1 MPDLSAWSTGRLLTT
16 AARLVE
22 QSWNQRLAEMDITH
36 AGFTALAV
44 LAAHGPL
51 RQAQLAELVHVQ
63 AQTIGKT
70 LNRLETRGHIERTRG
85 DDDRRSQTVRIT
97 DKGRETLERG
107 RDIERTLVS
116 DEALLS
122 PELREHLRAAIQELA
137 EPQRAARGRSPL
149 RAVAQPESE
158 SYNPASS

>member
-22 QSWNQRLAEMDITH
+22 QSWNQRLAELDVTH

-44 LAAHGPL
+44 LAAYGPL

-70 LNRLETRGHIERTRG
+70 LNRLEAKGHIERTRG

-97 DKGRETLERG
+97 KKGLETLEKG

-122 PELREHLRAAIQELA
+122 PELRSHLRAAIEELA
-137 EPQRAARGRSPL
+137 EPQRHIRGGSGL
-149 RAVAQPESE
+149 HAVKDQ
-158 SYNPASS
+158 

>member
-22 QSWNQRLAEMDITH
+22 QSWNQRLAELDITH

-44 LAAHGPL
+44 LAAYGPL

-70 LNRLETRGHIERTRG
+70 LNRLESKGHIERTRG
-85 DDDRRSQTVRIT
+85 DEDRRSQTVRIT
-97 DKGRETLERG
+97 EKGRQTLERG

-122 PELREHLRAAIQELA
+122 PELRSHLRAAIEELA
-137 EPQRAARGRSPL
+137 EPQRHVRSRSGL
-149 RAVAQPESE
+149 HAVED
-158 SYNPASS
+158 

>member
-1 MPDLSAWSTGRLLTT
+1 MPDLAAWSTGRLLTT

-22 QSWNQRLAEMDITH
+22 QSWNQRLAELDITH

-70 LNRLETRGHIERTRG
+70 LNRLESRGHIERTRG

-97 DKGRETLERG
+97 QKGRETLEKG
-107 RDIERTLVS
+107 RDIERNLVS

-122 PELREHLRAAIQELA
+122 PELRSHLRAAIEELA
-137 EPQRAARGRSPL
+137 DPQRQARGRSGL
-149 RAVAQPESE
+149 HAVQDQGIES
-158 SYNPASS
+158 

>member
-22 QSWNQRLAEMDITH
+22 QSWNQRLAELDVTH

-44 LAAHGPL
+44 LATQGPL

-70 LNRLETRGHIERTRG
+70 LNRLESRGHIERTRG

-97 DKGRETLERG
+97 DKGRETLEKG

-122 PELREHLRAAIQELA
+122 PELRAHLRAAIEELA
-137 EPQRAARGRSPL
+137 EPQRTARSRGAL
-149 RAVAQPESE
+149 HAVDDSAIEP
-158 SYNPASS
+158 

>member
-22 QSWNQRLAEMDITH
+22 QSWNQRLAELDVTH

-44 LAAHGPL
+44 LASYGPL

-70 LNRLETRGHIERTRG
+70 LNRLEARGHIERTRG

-97 DKGRETLERG
+97 EKGRETLEKG

-122 PELREHLRAAIQELA
+122 PELRSHLRAAIEELA
-137 EPQRAARGRSPL
+137 EPQRHVRGRTGL
-149 RAVAQPESE
+149 HAVDDQ
-158 SYNPASS
+158 

>member
-22 QSWNQRLAEMDITH
+22 QSWNQRLAELDITH
-36 AGFTALAV
+36 AGFTALAA

-51 RQAQLAELVHVQ
+51 RQSQLAELVHVQ

-70 LNRLETRGHIERTRG
+70 LSRLESRGHIERARG

-97 DKGRETLERG
+97 AKGLEILEKGRN
-107 RDIERTLVS
+107 IERTLVS

-122 PELREHLRAAIQELA
+122 PELRGHLRAAIEELA
-137 EPQRAARGRSPL
+137 EPQRAVRRNPL
-149 RAVAQPESE
+149 RAVEEPTSE

>member
-22 QSWNQRLAEMDITH
+22 QSWNQRLAELDVTH

-44 LAAHGPL
+44 LQSYGPL

-70 LNRLETRGHIERTRG
+70 LNRLEARGHIDRTRG

-97 DKGRETLERG
+97 QKGLETLEKG

-122 PELREHLRAAIQELA
+122 PELRSHLRAAIEELA
-137 EPQRAARGRSPL
+137 EPQRQIRGRSGL
-149 RAVAQPESE
+149 HAVKDQ
-158 SYNPASS
+158 

>member
-22 QSWNQRLAEMDITH
+22 QSWNQRLAELDVTH

-44 LAAHGPL
+44 LAGYGPL

-70 LNRLETRGHIERTRG
+70 LNRLEAKGHIERTRG

-97 DKGRETLERG
+97 EKGLATLEKGRN
-107 RDIERTLVS
+107 IERTLVS

-122 PELREHLRAAIQELA
+122 PELRSHLQAAIEELA
-137 EPQRAARGRSPL
+137 EPQRQVRGRSGL
-149 RAVAQPESE
+149 HAVEDQ
-158 SYNPASS
+158 

>member
-22 QSWNQRLAEMDITH
+22 QSWNQRLAELDVTH

-44 LAAHGPL
+44 LAGHGPL

-70 LNRLETRGHIERTRG
+70 LNRLESRGHIERTRG

-97 DKGRETLERG
+97 DKGRETLEKG

-122 PELREHLRAAIQELA
+122 PELRSHLRAAIEELA
-137 EPQRAARGRSPL
+137 QPQRAANARGNL
-149 RAVAQPESE
+149 RAVEQPE

>member
-22 QSWNQRLAEMDITH
+22 QSWNQRLAELDITH
-36 AGFTALAV
+36 AGFTALGV
-44 LAAHGPL
+44 LATVGPL

-70 LNRLETRGHIERTRG
+70 LSRLESRGYIERTRG

-97 DKGRETLERG
+97 DKGRAILEMG

-122 PELREHLRAAIQELA
+122 PELRDHLRAAIEELA
-137 EPQRAARGRSPL
+137 EPHRHVRGRPDL
-149 RAVAQPESE
+149 HAVRDSGSE
-158 SYNPASS
+158 G

>member
-22 QSWNQRLAEMDITH
+22 QSWNQRLAELDITH
-36 AGFTALAV
+36 AGFTALGV
-44 LAAHGPL
+44 LAAVGPL

-70 LNRLETRGHIERTRG
+70 LSRLESRGYIERTRG

-97 DKGRETLERG
+97 DKGRAILEMG

-122 PELREHLRAAIQELA
+122 PELRDHLRATIEELA
-137 EPQRAARGRSPL
+137 EPQRHVRGRPGL
-149 RAVAQPESE
+149 HAVQDRGNEG
-158 SYNPASS
+158 

>member
-22 QSWNQRLAEMDITH
+22 QSWNQRLAELDVTH

-44 LAAHGPL
+44 LASQGSL
-51 RQAQLAELVHVQ
+51 RQAQIAELVHVQ

-70 LNRLETRGHIERTRG
+70 LNRLESRGLIERTRG

-97 DKGRETLERG
+97 DKGRATLERG

-116 DEALLS
+116 DEALLA
-122 PELREHLRAAIQELA
+122 PDLRDHLRAAIEELA
-137 EPQRAARGRSPL
+137 EPQRVTRRNPL
-149 RAVAQPESE
+149 RSVDQPT
-158 SYNPASS
+158 P